1 MNQESSRKP
10 DHDSDGRS
18 VVSTERLTPA
28 AVERLIAEHGRDLH
42 AFLWGVLRN
51 HDQAAEA
58 FQATC
63 RKVLEVGHTARPDT
77 LRGWLFRVGLNEALG
92 LKRRAGTEQRVL
104 ARYGKQQGGEAASD
118 AESPA
123 LRMIT
128 AEEIARLN
136 AELSALPREQR
147 YVVERRIYHEE
158 TFAEIADSLRVPLGT
173 VLTRMRLA
181 LRKLQRA
188 MGAVD

>member
-1 MNQESSRKP
+1 V
-10 DHDSDGRS
+10 S
-18 VVSTERLTPA
+18 VERLAPA
-28 AVERLIAEHGRDLH
+28 VVERLIAEHGRDLH

-51 HDQAAEA
+51 HDLAAEA

-63 RKVLEVGHTARPDT
+63 RKVLEVGHTARADT

-92 LKRRAGTEQRVL
+92 IKRRAGTEQRVL
-104 ARYGKQQGGEAASD
+104 ARYGEQQGAPVESE

-128 AEEIARLN
+128 AEDITRLK
-136 AELSALPREQR
+136 AELSALPQEQR

-158 TFAEIADSLRVPLGT
+158 TFAEIATSLRVPLGT

-188 MGAVD
+188 MGAAD